1 MTTRKIGLAVSVLVL
16 VVLACPAAFGT
27 MSRSVPSD
35 NVQWGGTC
43 IGKAG
48 AERMLIAFTAA
59 ELGVSQG
66 IQQDLQKR
74 QAVGVAQDKKRF
86 RKRSSDI
93 NAQIKKRQK
102 ALDDVLKDRFK

>member
-1 MTTRKIGLAVSVLVL
+1 MTNRKIGLAVSVLVV

-27 MSRSVPSD
+27 TSRSAPGDVVQLAVPS
-35 NVQWGGTC
+35 TA
-43 IGKAG
+43 KAG
-48 AERMLIAFTAA
+48 AERTLIAFTAA

-74 QAVGVAQDKKRF
+74 QAVGVAQDKKRL